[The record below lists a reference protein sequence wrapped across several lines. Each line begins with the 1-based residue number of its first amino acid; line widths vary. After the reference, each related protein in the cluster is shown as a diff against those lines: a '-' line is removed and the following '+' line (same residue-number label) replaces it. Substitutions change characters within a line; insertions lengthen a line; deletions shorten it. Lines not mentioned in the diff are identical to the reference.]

1 MRLTHEDK
9 SSILNRLPYLKLSYE
24 TTHNKVFSDMY
35 YLIPYGKKHLLWFT
49 YFEDKRVCLLVELDH
64 GVRNIKNIVIVPQI
78 FDKKL
83 VLGTILYG
91 TLFSI
96 EDKKYFSIENIHFYK
111 GKNIEETTE
120 HYKLE
125 SIKNMLSH
133 ELKQAF
139 LTNNGICVGLPVIER
154 NFESAIKTAATL
166 TYNIYS
172 IQNRNISTTHSTYN
186 SILYKNI
193 NNITND
199 IHKYIFAVKA
209 DIQNDV
215 YHLYVK
221 NKLNVLQQYA
231 IAMIPN
237 FKTSVYMNNIFRK
250 IKENKNLDALEESD
264 DDDEFENIKE
274 DKFVDLNKCVYM
286 ECSYN
291 SKFNKYIPICITNNN
306 NVVSIHQLV
315 PRR

>member
-1 MRLTHEDK
+1 MRLTHENK
-9 SSILNRLPYLKLSYE
+9 SSILKRLPCLKLSYE

-49 YFEDKRVCLLVELDH
+49 YFEDKRVCLLVEVGH
-64 GVRNIKNIVIVPQI
+64 GVQDIKNIVIVPQI

-96 EDKKYFSIENIHFYK
+96 ENKKYFSIENIHFYK
-111 GKNIEETTE
+111 GKNIEHTTE
-120 HYKLE
+120 QYKLE
-125 SIKNMLSH
+125 SIKYMLSF
-133 ELKQAF
+133 ELKQSF
-139 LTNNGICVGLPVIER
+139 LTNNGICVGLPVIEK
-154 NFESAIKTAATL
+154 NFENAIKTAKTL
-166 TYNIYS
+166 AYKIYS
-172 IQNRNISTTHSTYN
+172 VQNRNINTPHSTYN
-186 SILYKNI
+186 STLY
-193 NNITND
+193 TNVTSD
-199 IHKYIFAVKA
+199 TPNCIFAVKA

-221 NKLNVLQQYA
+221 NKLNMLERYA

-250 IKENKNLDALEESD
+250 IKENNNLDALEESD
-264 DDDEFENIKE
+264 DEDEFENIKE
-274 DKFVDLNKCVYM
+274 DKFVNLNKCVHM

-291 SKFNKYIPICITNNN
+291 AKFNKYVPICISNNQ
-306 NVVSIHQLV
+306 NVVSIHQL
-315 PRR
+315 PNSR